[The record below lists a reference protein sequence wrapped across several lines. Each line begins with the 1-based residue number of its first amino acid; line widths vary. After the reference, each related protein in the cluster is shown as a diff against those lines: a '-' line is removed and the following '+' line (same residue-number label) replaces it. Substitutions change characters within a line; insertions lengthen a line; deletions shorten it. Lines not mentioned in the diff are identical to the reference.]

1 MTMNEILRKAEA
13 IVKTIMTPVSNNV
26 YLFVALVLFS
36 ATLMMLSMI
45 ETEEQIDLCK
55 ILIALIFESY
65 IVCLLAWVLEKVYMR
80 WFVWVVSIAF
90 LYVELF
96 TLFFHHSLY
105 NIHVVQLLTD
115 TDARESVEF
124 VTSALSSSAFL
135 YTLMITIGILVVG
148 FVISKYFKI
157 LCKKVQ
163 MVKRISICVSLVLV
177 VISAVIQYDAYV
189 RLKKCFD
196 YEYLGNFITY
206 EDEKPSQDTP
216 AVRFLYG
223 LSFKYVVLKD
233 LKNIETSVEQT
244 KVDGCSYKCPLIV
257 LVIGESYDKAHS
269 HVYNPSYLETTPQ
282 LSALKESGNLFLF
295 DNAITSYNHTTE
307 AFKEMFST
315 FSFDGTDD
323 WTNHSLFTAV
333 FKKAGY
339 DVYFLSNQFASDFDD
354 IWNHFGG
361 TLFNNRKLSELQFT
375 YRNRNVYPFDGELI
389 EEIPDIEVLKSRP
402 TLVVVHFIGQHVD
415 YALRYPEE
423 FRKFTPD
430 DVNPQY
436 GGEIGKHVVANY
448 DNSLLYND
456 YVVGSIM
463 QKVSGTDAICI
474 YMADHGEEVYD
485 WRDAYMRTDE
495 SELLPEVAHYQFEIP
510 FMVYLSDE
518 FKANHED
525 LAKKISESVDL
536 KIMNKD
542 LSHILLNLGGI
553 ETPEY
558 NAKYDC
564 FSDEYDNDKKR
575 IVRGSCDFDEVIKG
589 FKAK

>member
-1 MTMNEILRKAEA
+1 MNEILRKAEA
-13 IVKTIMTPVSNNV
+13 LVKTIMTPVSKNV
-26 YLFVALVLFS
+26 CLFLTLILFS
-36 ATLMMLSMI
+36 VTLSVLSMI
-45 ETEEQIDLCK
+45 LTEEPANPCMIW
-55 ILIALIFESY
+55 IAPIFGTY
-65 IVCLLAWVLEKVYMR
+65 IVCLLAWVLEKVFMR
-80 WFVWVVSIAF
+80 WVVWVISIVF
-90 LYVELF
+90 LYAELF

-115 TDARESVEF
+115 TDARESLEF
-124 VTSALSSSAFL
+124 VSSAFSSSAFL
-135 YTLMITIGILVVG
+135 YSVIITIGILVIG
-148 FVISKYFKI
+148 FLISKYFKL
-157 LCKKVQ
+157 LCNKVQ
-163 MVKRISICVSLVLV
+163 VVKRISTCVSLVLV
-177 VISAVIQYDAYV
+177 IISAIIQHDAYV

-196 YEYLGNFITY
+196 YEYLGNFISY
-206 EDEKPSQDTP
+206 ENEKPRQDTP
-216 AVRFLYG
+216 VVRFLYG

-233 LKNIETSVEQT
+233 LKNIETTVEQT

-257 LVIGESYDKAHS
+257 LVIGESYDKAHA

-282 LSALKESGNLFLF
+282 LSALKQSGNLFLF
-295 DNAITSYNHTTE
+295 DNAITSHNHTTE

-315 FSFDGTDD
+315 FSFDGADD

-339 DVYFLSNQFASDFDD
+339 DVYFLSNQFASNFDD

-389 EEIPDIEVLKSRP
+389 EEIPDIEVLKSKP
-402 TLVVVHFIGQHVD
+402 TLIVVHLIGQHVD
-415 YALRYPEE
+415 YALRYTEE

-474 YMADHGEEVYD
+474 YLADHGEEVYD

-510 FMVYLSDE
+510 FMVYLSDT

-525 LAKKISESVDL
+525 LAKKISESMDL

-575 IVRGSCDFDEVIKG
+575 IVRGSFDFDEIIKG
-589 FKAK
+589 FKDK